1 MEVDNYL
8 PLGFVCRRLMQLKVV
23 PSDSRCSCGKPLE
36 AKEEQK
42 NPPTQLGY
50 HALPLASFCRGMLIW
65 CCENSWNYLGRLY
78 IIPEKWVH
86 LGHSV
91 SVFCKCLFCSYHRAN
106 FKRFCEEMDYSKS
119 YSVIVTVFEKQSQ
132 QIPKCRCI
140 DRKGHCFLIH
150 FLWLVICDSRFQ
162 NVALGYCTKE
172 I

>member
-1 MEVDNYL
+1 MEVDNCL
-8 PLGFVCRRLMQLKVV
+8 PLGFVCGRLMQLKVV

-42 NPPTQLGY
+42 NPPTRPGY
-50 HALPLASFCRGMLIW
+50 HAITLASFCRGMLIW
-65 CCENSWNYLGRLY
+65 CCENSWNYLKLSLHNSRKMGA
-78 IIPEKWVH
+78 PWTCS
-86 LGHSV
+86 LG
-91 SVFCKCLFCSYHRAN
+91 FCKCLFCSYHRAN

-119 YSVIVTVFEKQSQ
+119 YSVIVTEFEKQSQ
-132 QIPKCRCI
+132 QIPKCRSI
-140 DRKGHCFLIH
+140 DRKGHCFLVH